1 MGKTKREFWESQRMN
16 DYTFM
21 QYYNRFVEIAT
32 SMFGWKNLPDT
43 IDPRYLEVCLFTDGR
58 AVFFRD
64 EVLGYLG
71 LRCTIGGQFNVYRIP
86 IQRRAYAENG
96 YQKSLNDK
104 DSVIIFNNYLRTP
117 SMVEVEN
124 FAKRLY
130 NIDRAIDVNTNAQKT
145 PMLIACEENQLLTLQ
160 NVYEKYDGNV
170 PVIFGNKSLD
180 TNTLKTLNTG
190 APFVAPQLYDLK
202 RNIYHECLEYLG
214 IDSTVQKGERMLVDE
229 INKNSGATMANRYS
243 RLEAR
248 RQAAKEINKMFGLNV
263 EVNYRANNSN
273 ETEVSADGELYN
285 RTENNM

>member
-32 SMFGWKNLPDT
+32 SMFEWKNLPDT
-43 IDPRYLEVCLFTDGR
+43 IDPRYLELCLFTDGR
-58 AVFFRD
+58 AVFFKD

-104 DSVIIFNNYLRTP
+104 DSIIIFNNYLRTP
-117 SMVEVEN
+117 SMMEVEN

-263 EVNYRANNSN
+263 EVNYRTNNSN